1 MNPSDTIPCDMNGS
15 SDMNSSSTKMLQILE
30 KMRGSNSKMLQNKS
44 QKASGP
50 YLRYSKILE
59 HIYVS
64 RSLTRTPTIV
74 VNTKWWPLRFILHVD
89 VHIHR
94 FERTTGS
101 DAYTTQWYVVFFDQ
115 KSEEGK
121 RSSLQWCCSRRL
133 PCGLRMYW
141 MAWPNCTT
149 LDCGL
154 LSIQRL
160 EPHPEVFHICDICP
174 CPWESKVFVVGI
186 AAPMPLK
193 SLNGINM
200 N

>member
-1 MNPSDTIPCDMNGS
+1 MICCFFFN
-15 SDMNSSSTKMLQILE
+15 
-30 KMRGSNSKMLQNKS
+30 
-44 QKASGP
+44 QKP
-50 YLRYSKILE
+50 
-59 HIYVS
+59 
-64 RSLTRTPTIV
+64 
-74 VNTKWWPLRFILHVD
+74 
-89 VHIHR
+89 
-94 FERTTGS
+94 
-101 DAYTTQWYVVFFDQ
+101 
-115 KSEEGK
+115 EEGK

-193 SLNGINM
+193 SLNGINNM
-200 N
+200 NWLWKHWNWPGSQLTQVGECARTRVPTQLPPVIDLSKPLQSKHRRGEFAGQSGAFVLWISF